1 MDFLETGFS
10 WFYQYIDSVSALGL
24 SAIGLVVIF
33 GVMGVINMAHGELMM
48 VGAYVTSLCYYAGI
62 PVVLAVALGT
72 LAAAVVGM
80 ILERLIIRRFYGQ
93 LLSSLVVTWG
103 ISLVMSQSALIAFGP
118 QMKSVPTPFGSFS
131 VGELSYSYYRI
142 FMFVALLVS
151 LTGLW
156 YILTRTR
163 FGVRSRATMENPEI
177 ARALGVNTSHI
188 YSLMFGLGSALA
200 GFSGGLLALTA
211 SIGPYFGQSYT
222 PQAFI
227 TVVVGGSADILLG
240 LASSVLSLALVKS
253 AFTSQFNILFG
264 NVAMLMAAFLF
275 IWLMPS
281 GISTWLVERRM
292 SVRKRKLK

>member
-1 MDFLETGFS
+1 MDFLELGFS

-48 VGAYVTSLCYYAGI
+48 IGAYVTSLSYFAGV
-62 PVVLAVALGT
+62 PVMLAIILGT
-72 LAAAVVGM
+72 LAAAIFGM

-103 ISLVMSQSALIAFGP
+103 VSLLVSQSALIAFGP
-118 QMKSVPTPFGSFS
+118 SMKSVPTPFGSFS

-142 FMFVALLVS
+142 FMFFAFLASLAL
-151 LTGLW
+151 LW
-156 YILTRTR
+156 YILIRTQ
-163 FGVRSRATMENPEI
+163 FGARARATMENPEI
-177 ARALGVNTSHI
+177 ARALGVNTSQI
-188 YSLMFGLGSALA
+188 YSLMFGLGSGFA
-200 GFSGGLLALTA
+200 GFTGGLLALTA
-211 SIGPYFGQSYT
+211 SVGPYFGQSYT

-240 LASSVLSLALVKS
+240 LVSSVLSLALVKS
-253 AFTSQFNILFG
+253 AFTSQFNILSG
-264 NVAMLMAAFLF
+264 HAAMLMAAFLF

-281 GISTWLVERRM
+281 GISSWLSEIRM
-292 SVRKRKLK
+292 SAAKRKQR